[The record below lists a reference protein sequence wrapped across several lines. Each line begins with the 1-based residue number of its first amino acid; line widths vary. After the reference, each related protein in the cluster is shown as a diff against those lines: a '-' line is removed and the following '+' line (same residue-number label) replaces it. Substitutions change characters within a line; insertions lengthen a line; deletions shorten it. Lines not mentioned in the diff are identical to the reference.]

1 MAQNIVDVEIPETLV
16 PYLYT
21 MKNGK
26 TMDDKVTISIVVGLF
41 VSGIITLEKA
51 AELAKESIWD
61 FIDFLKTHDIP
72 WGNYTEEELKMD
84 ELAID
89 KLMGGMNE

>member
-1 MAQNIVDVEIPETLV
+1 MAQNLINVEIPETLS

-21 MKNGK
+21 LKDGK

-51 AELAKESIWD
+51 AELAKESIWE
-61 FIDFLKTHDIP
+61 FIDFLKAHDIP
-72 WGNYTEEELKMD
+72 WGNYSQDELKMD
-84 ELAID
+84 EFSIARL
-89 KLMGGMNE
+89 LGEENE

>member
-21 MKNGK
+21 MKDGK
-26 TMDDKVTISIVVGLF
+26 TMDDKVTISIVVGLL

-61 FIDFLKTHDIP
+61 FVDFLKAHNIP
-72 WGNYTEEELKMD
+72 WGSYTEEELQMD
-84 ELAID
+84 EHVID
-89 KLMGGMNE
+89 SLLEE

>member
-1 MAQNIVDVEIPETLV
+1 MAQNLINVEIPETLS

-21 MKNGK
+21 MKDGK

-51 AELAKESIWD
+51 AEFLIDTIGILGILLLAKKKRLINCIKPD
-61 FIDFLKTHDIP
+61 FDNLRANGYRIS
-72 WGNYTEEELKMD
+72 D
-84 ELAID
+84 ELYD
-89 KLMGGMNE
+89 